1 MPDVLLTQPHTH
13 GGVLHRAGERLTV
26 DANAAHWL
34 VQLGIAQP
42 AADAPPNAPTGAPK
56 KSASKPD
63 TQPKE

>member
-1 MPDVLLTQPHTH
+1 MPDVILTQPHTH
-13 GGVLHRAGERLTV
+13 GGQTHRAGKRLTV

-42 AADAPPNAPTGAPK
+42 AADAPTDAPK